1 MPGSGNSASGTLQV
15 GAERIALKHVFAV
28 LEADM
33 LAGGDK
39 EKLTVLLS
47 DLPVPDELRKATDD
61 WRYWAEGQARAGALR
76 GVIVTIDPATGTWN
90 RGDVLTRQ
98 GLMFYTQTVSSRG
111 ASSFCFEPAAPLG
124 EQVAGKVWMTE
135 PMSGVFEDEGPWR
148 LEAGFSAAVL
158 RRAAVTGVLTG
169 AEAQSSPQYK
179 AVTAFLAA
187 CQKKDLDAIRNSV
200 DPSSMEALA
209 QMIGGSGEE
218 EALNMLAAM
227 AAESL
232 TLELTQVTIRGDSA
246 EVELADTKP
255 DSETRQVLRVVPSGG
270 EWKLAQ

>member
-1 MPGSGNSASGTLQV
+1 MLGSGNSASGTLQV
-15 GAERIALKHVFAV
+15 GAERVALKHVFAV

-61 WRYWAEGQARAGALR
+61 WRYWAEKQARAGALH
-76 GVIVTIDPATGTWN
+76 GVIVTIDPATAAWN

-98 GLMFYTQTVSSRG
+98 GLMFYTETVTSRG
-111 ASSFCFEPAAPLG
+111 TSSFCFEPAAPLG

-135 PMSGVFEDEGPWR
+135 PMSGVFEEEGPWR
-148 LEAGFSAAVL
+148 VEAEFRTQVL
-158 RRAAVTGVLTG
+158 RRAAVTAVLTG

-179 AVTAFLAA
+179 AVTTFLEA
-187 CQKKDLDAIRNSV
+187 CRKKDLDAIRNSV
-200 DPSSMEALA
+200 DPNSSEALE
-209 QMIGGSGEE
+209 QMIAGGEE
-218 EALNMLAAM
+218 EAIEILAAM

-232 TLELTQVTIRGDSA
+232 TLELIQVTVRGDSA

-255 DSETRQVLRVVPSGG
+255 DSETRQVLRVVPSDG